1 MSTDAVTDED
11 NGPVTDV
18 ASDCS
23 RPELIEIV
31 PLTRDTDD
39 PNTTQRD
46 SADCSKTAPSAKY
59 TDGPCITESGNS
71 SSSNSSDSTE
81 VMESTSPA
89 AEVTDDSFR
98 LNFIEI
104 IPLTGSTDGPSTI
117 ERNSLDW
124 SAESNHVE
132 LPAVKQEPQDVCFF
146 LVSFNF
152 VHHFV
157 TVITRPRNCIWKM
170 LKK

>member
-1 MSTDAVTDED
+1 MSTDARTDED
-11 NGPVTDV
+11 NGPVADV

-39 PNTTQRD
+39 PNTTQCD
-46 SADCSKTAPSAKY
+46 SADCSEMAPSARDA
-59 TDGPCITESGNS
+59 DGPCIMDSGNS
-71 SSSNSSDSTE
+71 SSSTSSVSTE

-89 AEVTDDSFR
+89 AEMTDDSFR

-104 IPLTGSTDGPSTI
+104 IPLTGSTDGPSTT
-117 ERNSLDW
+117 ERNCLDW

-132 LPAVKQEPQDVCFF
+132 LSAVKQEPQDVCVCFILFGTTFVMGICF
-146 LVSFNF
+146 LS
-152 VHHFV
+152 
-157 TVITRPRNCIWKM
+157 
-170 LKK
+170 